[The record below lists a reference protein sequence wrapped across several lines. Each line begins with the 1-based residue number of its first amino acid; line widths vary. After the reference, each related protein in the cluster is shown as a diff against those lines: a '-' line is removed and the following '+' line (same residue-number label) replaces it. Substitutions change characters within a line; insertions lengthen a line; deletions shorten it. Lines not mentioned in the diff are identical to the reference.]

1 MKRFDRYVYARS
13 AMHMLFLSAVL
24 VGINWINVAV
34 RGLDEL
40 AAAGQ
45 APAVIF
51 QYLALILPRA
61 AEDVVPFAV
70 FVSLTYVF
78 FRLQSDKEI
87 TALKNTGIGP
97 ARLIW
102 PFVVCALFGAALSA
116 LLSHSLVPT
125 SRLQTE
131 KLSSS
136 NLSSLTNRQ
145 IKQKLFYFPVDGL
158 AVYVAGISEAGTLED
173 VFIHD
178 ARDVSRERTY
188 FAQTASLIRLGQ
200 DPMLDLMHGH
210 VEEWN
215 PSTRRPETLK
225 FDSLRFNI
233 SGLIPSREVIGYRL
247 RNMSSLELLSR
258 ISSAD
263 LVQGTERRDYLHEF
277 HERIAKSLRSLVYP
291 VMGVMALILAD
302 SLGIRQ
308 RYILVPTIFAV
319 VAIHATGNYVEERL
333 LEGEMPAVLMH
344 LHYVVALLALL
355 AVLHRLSRHR
365 VPAGGAATMPRWA
378 E

>member
-1 MKRFDRYVYARS
+1 
-13 AMHMLFLSAVL
+13 MHMLFLSAVL

-34 RGLDEL
+34 GGLDQL

-51 QYLALILPRA
+51 QYLTLILPRA

-78 FRLQSDKEI
+78 FRLHSDREI

-97 ARLIW
+97 VRLIW
-102 PFVVCALFGAALSA
+102 PFVVCALFGAVLSA

-131 KLSSS
+131 KLNSST
-136 NLSSLTNRQ
+136 LSSFTNRQ

-178 ARDVSRERTY
+178 ARDASRERTY
-188 FAQTASLIRLGQ
+188 FAQAASLVRVGQ
-200 DPMLDLMHGH
+200 DPILDLMYGH

-215 PSTRRPETLK
+215 PATRMPETLR
-225 FDSLRFNI
+225 FDSLRFNL
-233 SGLIPSREVIGYRL
+233 SGLVPPREVIGNRL

-258 ISSAD
+258 ASTAD
-263 LVQGTERRDYLHEF
+263 FVQGTERRDYLHEF

-302 SLGIRQ
+302 ALGIRQ
-308 RYILVPTIFAV
+308 RYVLVPTIVAV
-319 VAIHATGNYVEERL
+319 VAIHLAGNYVEDSL
-333 LEGEMPAVLMH
+333 LERELPAVLMH
-344 LHYVVALLALL
+344 LHYVLALLALL
-355 AVLHRLSRHR
+355 AVLYRLSRHR
-365 VPAGGAATMPRWA
+365 MPVAGVTSTPRWV

>member
-45 APAVIF
+45 APTFIF
-51 QYLALILPRA
+51 QYLTLILPRA

-78 FRLQSDKEI
+78 FRLKSDKEI

-102 PFVVCALFGAALSA
+102 PFIVCALFGAALSA

-131 KLSSS
+131 KLNAST
-136 NLSSLTNRQ
+136 LSSLTSRQ

-158 AVYVAGISEAGTLED
+158 AVYVADISEAGTLED

-178 ARDVSRERTY
+178 ARDASRERTY
-188 FAQTASLIRLGQ
+188 FAQTASLIRVGQ
-200 DPMLDLMHGH
+200 DPMLDLMYGH

-215 PSTRRPETLK
+215 PATRMPETLR
-225 FDSLRFNI
+225 FDSLRFNL
-233 SGLIPSREVIGYRL
+233 SGLVPPRGGIGNRL

-258 ISSAD
+258 ISTAD
-263 LVQGTERRDYLHEF
+263 LVEGTERRDYLHEF

-291 VMGVMALILAD
+291 VIGVMALILAD
-302 SLGIRQ
+302 ALGIRQ
-308 RYILVPTIFAV
+308 RYILVPTIVAV
-319 VAIHATGNYVEERL
+319 VAIHVAGNYVEKSL
-333 LEGEMPAVLMH
+333 LEGDLPAALMH
-344 LHYVVALLALL
+344 LHYVLALLVLL
-355 AVLHRLSRHR
+355 AVLHRLSSHR
-365 VPAGGAATMPRWA
+365 LPSGRAASTPRGA

>member
-1 MKRFDRYVYARS
+1 
-13 AMHMLFLSAVL
+13 MLFLSAVL

-34 RGLDEL
+34 RGLDQL

-51 QYLALILPRA
+51 QYLTLILPRA

-78 FRLQSDKEI
+78 FRLHSDREI

-97 ARLIW
+97 VRLIW

-131 KLSSS
+131 RLNSST
-136 NLSSLTNRQ
+136 LSSLTNRQ

-178 ARDVSRERTY
+178 ARDASRERTY
-188 FAQTASLIRLGQ
+188 FAHTASLIRVGQ
-200 DPMLDLMHGH
+200 DPMLDLMYGH

-215 PSTRRPETLK
+215 PATRRPETLR
-225 FDSLRFNI
+225 FDSLRFNL
-233 SGLIPSREVIGYRL
+233 SGLVPPREVIGNRL
-247 RNMSSLELLSR
+247 RNMTSLELLSR
-258 ISSAD
+258 ISTAD
-263 LVQGTERRDYLHEF
+263 PVQGIERRNYLHEF
-277 HERIAKSLRSLVYP
+277 HERIAKSLRSFVYP

-302 SLGIRQ
+302 TLGIRQ
-308 RYILVPTIFAV
+308 RYILVPTIVAV
-319 VAIHATGNYVEERL
+319 VSIHLTGNYVEESL
-333 LEGEMPAVLMH
+333 LERELPAALMH
-344 LHYVVALLALL
+344 LHYALALLVLL

-365 VPAGGAATMPRWA
+365 MPVGGAASTPRWA
-378 E
+378 G